1 MSCLQEPEML
11 TKLVNN
17 VKQTLTHAIEVE
29 ENIPLKNV
37 KNFDEIFTDVQSKLM
52 SLKDFPNRSENPII
66 YHLDVG

>member
-1 MSCLQEPEML
+1 ML

-17 VKQTLTHAIEVE
+17 VKLTLTHAIEVE

-37 KNFDEIFTDVQSKLM
+37 KNFDEILTDVQSKLM